1 MTQLYVTRS
10 KIVLAYVPRTL
21 STSPISWPTRNHES
35 RTSTCRLRACRKT
48 PTINHGIH
56 SYARRIYSLGAPIG
70 DIAVPLRRKVL
81 CGVVDTVRVSI
92 CTVRT
97 EFWYIRPEWVQIY
110 PTSEILLG
118 TDCTWK
124 IVELWNVVSPSI
136 FIQFQRMSTLSAS
149 TRRAPFI
156 S

>member
-1 MTQLYVTRS
+1 MTRLYVTRS
-10 KIVLAYVPRTL
+10 KIVLAYVFRTL
-21 STSPISWPTRNHES
+21 SALPILWPTRDHKS

-92 CTVRT
+92 CTAQT
-97 EFWYIRPEWVQIY
+97 GFWYIRPEWVQIY

-118 TDCTWK
+118 TDCTWR
-124 IVELWNVVSPSI
+124 IVELWNVISPPI
-136 FIQFQRMSTLSAS
+136 FIQLQRVNTLSAS
-149 TRRAPFI
+149 TRRALFI